1 MAKSL
6 ERSEWVEKTIGRKI
20 GDDGERSV
28 KGYPGFWLRQAAGW
42 MGLLPKLEEMGGR
55 II

>member
-1 MAKSL
+1 M
-6 ERSEWVEKTIGRKI
+6 ER
-20 GDDGERSV
+20 DH
-28 KGYPGFWLRQAAGW
+28 PGFWFREVERW